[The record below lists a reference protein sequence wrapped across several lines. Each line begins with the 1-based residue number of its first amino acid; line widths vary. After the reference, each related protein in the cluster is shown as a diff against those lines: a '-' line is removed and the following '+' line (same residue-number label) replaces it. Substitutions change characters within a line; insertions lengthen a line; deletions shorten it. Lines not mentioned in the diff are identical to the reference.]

1 MKPRSTALKQ
11 MLAAEYV
18 IGTLVGGARRRFR
31 RWLAEDRWLR
41 DEVRYWE
48 ERFSRLGVF
57 EPIPPRDRVWAEIQR
72 RIDTQAP
79 EGQVLVPLERRRRRR
94 APGLMFWRM
103 WAGLA
108 TAASLVLAVILVRQS
123 EPAPTPQP
131 APQVVEVKVPT
142 QSYVA
147 ALRLPR
153 EDAQW
158 TVSVLPDTRAL
169 RVIVNGPARISAR
182 EDYQLWWLAEDEGVT
197 SLGLL
202 PRTGAWQ
209 ALLPSNVRPS
219 AAARIAVSLE
229 PAGGSPAGTGPSGPV
244 LVAVPLVPAI

>member
-31 RWLAEDRWLR
+31 HWLAEDRWLR

-48 ERFSRLGVF
+48 ERFSRLGAS
-57 EPIPPRDRVWAEIQR
+57 EPIPPRDMVWAEIQR
-72 RIDTQAP
+72 RIDSQ
-79 EGQVLVPLERRRRRR
+79 EGRVVALEPRRRS
-94 APGLMFWRM
+94 PGIIFWRL

-108 TAASLVLAVILVRQS
+108 TAASLVLAVILVRQ
-123 EPAPTPQP
+123 PAPTPA
-131 APQVVEVKVPT
+131 APPRVVEVKVPT

-147 ALRLPR
+147 ALRLPK

-169 RVIVNGPARISAR
+169 RVIVNGPARLSVE
-182 EDYQLWWLAEDEGVT
+182 EDYQLWWLTDESVT

-202 PRTGAWQ
+202 PRTGAWEV
-209 ALLPSNVRPS
+209 LLPSNVRPS

-229 PAGGSPAGTGPSGPV
+229 PAGGSPAKTGPSGPV